1 MIAAGVPVVPG
12 SEGAIG
18 DEDEALKV
26 AADIGYPVMLKA
38 SAGGGGKGMRLVHSA
53 DDLPKAFRAAAS
65 EARNAFGDET
75 VYIEKAVLEPRH
87 IEVQILGGP
96 DGRSLWLGERECSMQ
111 RRHQKVIE
119 ETPSTFVSDDLRRQM
134 GEVACRAAD
143 AVDYVGAGTV
153 EFLMD
158 RDHNFY
164 FLK

>member
-18 DEDEALKV
+18 NEDEALTV

-119 ETPSTFVSDDLRRQM
+119 ETPSTFVNDDLRRQM
-134 GEVACRAAD
+134 GKSH
-143 AVDYVGAGTV
+143 V
-153 EFLMD
+153 ERLTRWTM
-158 RDHNFY
+158 
-164 FLK
+164 LVLVLSSS